1 MTHVIREH
9 PLPVLV
15 VSATLAEAA
24 HVPPRFEVLVTGIGK
39 VDAAIAVT
47 EALAA
52 HPDGARP
59 TVVNIGTA
67 GALRG
72 HDAACASS
80 GLYVPSEV
88 LNHDLSADVLRTLGY
103 PAQDRISLE
112 GGDGSVLATGD
123 VFVSDPV
130 LREDLSRRADLVDME
145 GFAVAA
151 SCARMGVRCRLV
163 KHVSDHADES
173 AMDWPAQV
181 DASARILGSWLD
193 TNY

>member
-1 MTHVIREH
+1 M
-9 PLPVLV
+9 PD
-15 VSATLAEAA
+15 
-24 HVPPRFEVLVTGIGK
+24 RFELLITGIGK

-47 EALAA
+47 EVLGR
-52 HPDGARP
+52 HPAGDRP

-72 HDAACASS
+72 RPGPGGAAVAS
-80 GLYVPSEV
+80 GGVYVPSEV
-88 LNHDLSADVLRTLGY
+88 LNHDLSADVLRSLGY
-103 PAQDRISLE
+103 PAQERISLP

-130 LREDLSRRADLVDME
+130 LRDTLAVRADLVDME

-151 SCARMGVRCRLV
+151 ACARMGVTCRLV

-181 DASARILGSWLD
+181 DASARILGAWLSERYGLD
-193 TNY
+193 KGRNGIVV

>member
-1 MTHVIREH
+1 MTEV
-9 PLPVLV
+9 PVLV
-15 VSATLAEAA
+15 VSATRSEAA
-24 HVPPRFEVLVTGIGK
+24 HVPARFEVLVTGIGK

-47 EALAA
+47 ESLSRY
-52 HPDGARP
+52 PDSARP

-67 GALRG
+67 GALHG
-72 HDAACASS
+72 HHA

-88 LNHDLSADVLRTLGY
+88 LNHDLSAEVLRSLGY
-103 PAQDRISLE
+103 PAQERISLD

-130 LREDLSRRADLVDME
+130 LRDELARRADLVDME

-151 SCARMGVRCRLV
+151 ACVRLGARCRLV

-181 DASARILGSWLD
+181 DASARILGAWLAD
-193 TNY
+193 HY